1 MGPCYSEY
9 KAIGKELGMPFFR
22 NKQKATAKN
31 QPTSGSKTHCKLHS
45 SFSQKRDVNHRLK
58 NIILKKYSHWA
69 QLSNICVK

>member
-31 QPTSGSKTHCKLHS
+31 QPTK
-45 SFSQKRDVNHRLK
+45 QKPTANFTAV
-58 NIILKKYSHWA
+58 SH
-69 QLSNICVK
+69 KRGM